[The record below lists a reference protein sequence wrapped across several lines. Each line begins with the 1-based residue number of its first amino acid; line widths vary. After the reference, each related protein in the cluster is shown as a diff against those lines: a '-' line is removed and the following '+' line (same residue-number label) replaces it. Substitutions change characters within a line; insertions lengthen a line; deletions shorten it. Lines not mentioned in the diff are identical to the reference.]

1 MKPGTP
7 RLSALVV
14 AVLAAGLLAGCATA
28 QGAATG
34 EGTPGPTG
42 ATIERTYTL
51 LAGSPYQVTVGSAAA
66 TTLYDSLRDLP
77 RDNGDHVC
85 PGDAGAHYTIT
96 INQGSKVVEKATA
109 IIGGCR
115 VVLIGGHSY
124 GGGSSSSEK
133 SFWSTLLAAVGQNA
147 GVQQSPPAA

>member
-1 MKPGTP
+1 MKPGTT
-7 RLSALVV
+7 RVSALVV
-14 AVLAAGLLAGCATA
+14 AVLTAGLLAGCATA
-28 QGAATG
+28 QDATSG
-34 EGTPGPTG
+34 GGSPGPTG

-66 TTLYDSLRDLP
+66 TTLYDSLRQLP
-77 RDNGDHVC
+77 PDTHDHVC
-85 PGDAGAHYTIT
+85 PGDAGAHYMITIT
-96 INQGSKVVEKATA
+96 QGSKVLEKATA

-124 GGGSSSSEK
+124 GGGSDSSEK